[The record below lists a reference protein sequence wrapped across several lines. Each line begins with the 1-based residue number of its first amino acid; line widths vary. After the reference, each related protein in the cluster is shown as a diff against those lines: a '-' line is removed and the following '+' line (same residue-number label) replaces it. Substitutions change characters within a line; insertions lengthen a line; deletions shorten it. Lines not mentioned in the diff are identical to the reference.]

1 MIFPTLRAFFHP
13 ARPPGKIA
21 FEAVYFRFIF
31 SQDKSVKDQD
41 ETRDHDYVGNI
52 VTKIMI
58 EGHVTQNGGDVLYRW
73 KIGQNIDIVFYG
85 SRNRHC

>member
-1 MIFPTLRAFFHP
+1 MRPGLNTFFVHGNKTIIIVPALRALFHS

-21 FEAVYFRFIF
+21 FEAVDCRIIF

-41 ETRDHDYVGNI
+41 ETRDHDYVCKI

-58 EGHVTQNGGDVLYRW
+58 EGHVIQNG
-73 KIGQNIDIVFYG
+73 
-85 SRNRHC
+85 

>member
-1 MIFPTLRAFFHP
+1 MIVPTLRTFFYS
-13 ARPPGKIA
+13 ARPSGKIA
-21 FEAVYFRFIF
+21 FEAVDFRVIF
-31 SQDKSVKDQD
+31 SKDTGVKDQD
-41 ETRDHDYVGNI
+41 KTRDHDYVGNI

>member
-1 MIFPTLRAFFHP
+1 MIFVHGNKTIMIFPALRAFFHP

-41 ETRDHDYVGNI
+41 ETRDHDYVCKI

-58 EGHVTQNGGDVLYRW
+58 EGHVIQNG
-73 KIGQNIDIVFYG
+73 
-85 SRNRHC
+85 